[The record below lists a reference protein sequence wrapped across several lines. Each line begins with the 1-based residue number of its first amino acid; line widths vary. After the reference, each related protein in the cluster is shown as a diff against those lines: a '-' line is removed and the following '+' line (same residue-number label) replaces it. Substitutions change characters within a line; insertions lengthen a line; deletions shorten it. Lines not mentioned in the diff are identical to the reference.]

1 MPGPLI
7 PCRPNDPSLL
17 SFVPMPL
24 IRLDKVSLAYGH
36 RPLLDQVT
44 LEIHPAERVCLV
56 GRNGEGKSSL
66 MKLISGE
73 VAPDDGEVWVRP
85 GIRVAHLAQEVQIE
99 SEETVFEVVAGGLPK
114 LGAMLSAYH
123 RAAADL
129 ASKHTKAT
137 EKRLAELQ
145 HELEAADGWQ
155 LEQKVETVLSRLGLD
170 GRQDMNTRSGG
181 WRRRVMLARALVSE
195 PDLLLLDEPTNHL
208 DIAAIRW
215 LEEYMLRYAGS
226 LLFITHDR
234 AMARRLAT
242 RVLDLDRGAISSW
255 SVGYDKYLEG
265 RAKQLED
272 EAKQHAAF
280 DRKLSQEEAWIRK
293 GIKARRTRN
302 EGRVRALEAMRDEQR
317 RRRMRTGKARLKLDE
332 GEHSGRLVFEARH
345 VGFAYADAPIIKDLN
360 LRVMRGDR
368 VGLIGANGSGKS
380 TLIKLLLGELEP
392 DQGKIRR
399 GTQLQVAYF
408 DQQREQLDFA
418 RSVMDNVADGS
429 QYITINGHRRHVAG
443 YLRSFLFPPERFESP
458 VSTLSGGERNRLML
472 AKKFAQP
479 ANLLVLD
486 EPTNDLD
493 IETLELLE
501 ELVAD
506 YPGTLLLVS
515 HDRAFLDNVVT
526 SVLAFDGDG
535 VISEHVG
542 GYSEWWEYQQREEK
556 QRQETPAK
564 STAARKKLKGTPAKP
579 RKLSYREKNE
589 LEALP
594 DTIAALETE
603 QAELMTRVNEP
614 EFFRLPHAQTGP
626 ALERLNEVNAGLEQS
641 YARWDELDSIAGMAH
656 DKTP

>member
-1 MPGPLI
+1 
-7 PCRPNDPSLL
+7 
-17 SFVPMPL
+17 MPL
-24 IRLDKVSLAYGH
+24 IRLDNVSLAFGH
-36 RPLLDQVT
+36 RALLDQVT

-66 MKLISGE
+66 MKLISLE
-73 VAPDDGEVWVRP
+73 IAPDDGEVWIRP

-99 SEETVFEVVAGGLPK
+99 SDETVFEVVAGGLPK
-114 LGAMLSAYH
+114 LGDLLSAYH
-123 RAAADL
+123 RAALEL
-129 ASKHTKAT
+129 ASNHTRAA
-137 EKRLAELQ
+137 ERHLADKQ

-155 LEQKVETVLSRLGLD
+155 IEQKVETVLSRLGLD
-170 GRQDMNTRSGG
+170 GDERMTTRSGG

-208 DIAAIRW
+208 DIAAILW
-215 LEEYMLRYAGS
+215 LEEFMLRYAGS

-242 RVLDLDRGAISSW
+242 RVLDLDRGKISSW

-272 EAKQHAAF
+272 EEKHQAAF
-280 DRKLSQEEAWIRK
+280 DKKLSQEEAWIRQ

-302 EGRVRALEAMRDEQR
+302 EGRVRALKAMRAEQR
-317 RRRMRTGKARLKLDE
+317 QRRKRTGAAHLKLDE

-345 VGFAYADAPIIKDLN
+345 ASFSYADTPIVNDLN

-368 VGLIGANGSGKS
+368 VGLIGPNGSGKS
-380 TLIKLLLGELEP
+380 TLIKLLLGELKP
-392 DQGKIRR
+392 GKGKIRR
-399 GTQLQVAYF
+399 GTQLQTAYF
-408 DQQREQLDFA
+408 DQQRDQLNPDK
-418 RSVMDNVADGS
+418 SVMDNVADGS
-429 QYITINGHRRHVAG
+429 QYVMINGHRRHVAG

-458 VSTLSGGERNRLML
+458 VRTLSGGERNRLLL

-493 IETLELLE
+493 VETLELLE

-542 GYSEWWEYQQREEK
+542 GYSEWWEYHQAQEEQQR
-556 QRQETPAK
+556 
-564 STAARKKLKGTPAKP
+564 RKTSAKP
-579 RKLSYREKNE
+579 SATGKKPASPAQKQRKLSYREKSE

-594 DTIAALETE
+594 ETIAALEKE
-603 QAELMTRVNEP
+603 QAELTARVNEP
-614 EFFRLPHAQTGP
+614 DFFRLPHAETRP
-626 ALERLNEVNAGLEQS
+626 VLDRLNEANAELEQS
-641 YARWDELDSIAGMAH
+641 YTRWDELDSLAGKLQ
-656 DKTP
+656 DKMP

>member
-1 MPGPLI
+1 
-7 PCRPNDPSLL
+7 
-17 SFVPMPL
+17 MPL

-36 RPLLDQVT
+36 RALLDQVT

-73 VAPDDGEVWVRP
+73 IAPDDGEVWVRP

-123 RAAADL
+123 QAAAEL
-129 ASKHTKAT
+129 ASDHTAAN
-137 EKRLAELQ
+137 ENRLAELQ
-145 HELEAADGWQ
+145 HELEAADGWKI
-155 LEQKVETVLSRLGLD
+155 EQKVETVLSRLGLD
-170 GRQDMNTRSGG
+170 GHARMNTRSGG

-215 LEEYMLRYAGS
+215 LEEFMLRYAGS

-242 RVLDLDRGAISSW
+242 RVLDLDRGNISSW

-272 EAKQHAAF
+272 EEKQHAAF
-280 DRKLSQEEAWIRK
+280 DKKLSQEEVWIRK

-302 EGRVRALEAMRDEQR
+302 EGRVRALKAMREEQR
-317 RRRMRTGKARLKLDE
+317 LRRTRSGKARLKLDE
-332 GEHSGRLVFEARH
+332 GGHSGRLVFEARH
-345 VGFAYADAPIIKDLN
+345 VSFSYADTPIVNDLN

-380 TLIKLLLGELEP
+380 TLIKLLLGELKP
-392 DQGKIRR
+392 GKGKIRR
-399 GTQLQVAYF
+399 GTQLQAAYF
-408 DQQREQLDFA
+408 DQQRDHLELDK
-418 RSVMDNVADGS
+418 SVMDNVADGS
-429 QYITINGHRRHVAG
+429 QYVTINGHRRHVAG

-458 VSTLSGGERNRLML
+458 VSTLSGGERNRLLL

-493 IETLELLE
+493 VETLELLE

-515 HDRAFLDNVVT
+515 HDRAFLDNVIT

-542 GYSEWWEYQQREEK
+542 GYSDWWQYQLAQDEQQQRRKNEAK
-556 QRQETPAK
+556 PARSGKTKK
-564 STAARKKLKGTPAKP
+564 SSSAKP
-579 RKLSYREKNE
+579 RKLSYREKSE

-594 DTIAALETE
+594 ENIAALETE
-603 QAELMTRVNEP
+603 QAELMARVNAP
-614 EFFRLPHAQTGP
+614 EFFRLPHEQTKP
-626 ALERLNEVNAGLEQS
+626 ALERLNEVNAELDQS
-641 YARWDELDSIAGMAH
+641 IARWDELDSMTSMSHG
-656 DKTP
+656 KTP